1 MQNPIGE
8 ADLEWILHRNCE
20 GTEQLRKE
28 IFMRKN
34 ILYRL
39 YGRIAAGLILT
50 ALFLTGCQHGSQT
63 PQDAAEEPTVV
74 LTGGFARNEVFKIE
88 SMSGTLPEIMVY
100 LVNMQEQYES
110 VYGKEIWQ
118 RDLNGTTMSESV
130 KDTVLANLA
139 QVKAMNLLAQ
149 KHNVTLDEMEKQ
161 FAKEAAKEYYESLN
175 ETEIA
180 VMQVNEE
187 ILTQMYEEYA
197 LANKVYEYIIK
208 DINPEISDDEARTIT
223 VDYIL
228 IKTYTT
234 DGTGAKIEY
243 SEEDKDEARSLAE
256 DILHQAK
263 EEGSDFKELVLKYSE
278 GDKGTYSFGKGE
290 TEEAFEQAAFNLA
303 TGEISSLVETP
314 SGFYIIKCLSTFD
327 KDQTSA
333 NKVKIV
339 EEKREEVFGEEYDA
353 FAQGLTR
360 DINEKLWKSIS
371 LVDDE
376 NVSTQQFFD
385 IYHDYFD

>member
-1 MQNPIGE
+1 MVV
-8 ADLEWILHRNCE
+8 
-20 GTEQLRKE
+20 EQLQGLKE
-28 IFMRKN
+28 RNFMRKN
-34 ILYRL
+34 SLYR
-39 YGRIAAGLILT
+39 RIAMAILA
-50 ALFLTGCQHGSQT
+50 ALLVTGCQRSGET
-63 PQDAAEEPTVV
+63 TGEAAEEPTVV
-74 LTGGFARNEVFKIE
+74 LTSGFARNEVFKIE

-118 RDLNGTTMSESV
+118 RDLNGTTLAESV

-180 VMQVNEE
+180 VMQVDEE
-187 ILTQMYEEYA
+187 LLAQMYEEYA

-243 SEEDKDEARSLAE
+243 SEEDKQEARDLAE
-256 DILHQAK
+256 DILRQAK

-290 TEEAFEQAAFNLA
+290 TEEGFEQAAFNLA
-303 TGEISSLVETP
+303 TGEISNLVETP

-360 DINEKLWKSIS
+360 DINEKLWESIS

-376 NVSTQQFFD
+376 EVTTRQFFN
-385 IYHDYFD
+385 IYHDYFS

>member
-1 MQNPIGE
+1 M
-8 ADLEWILHRNCE
+8 
-20 GTEQLRKE
+20 
-28 IFMRKN
+28 
-34 ILYRL
+34 
-39 YGRIAAGLILT
+39 
-50 ALFLTGCQHGSQT
+50 
-63 PQDAAEEPTVV
+63 
-74 LTGGFARNEVFKIE
+74 
-88 SMSGTLPEIMVY
+88 
-100 LVNMQEQYES
+100 
-110 VYGKEIWQ
+110 
-118 RDLNGTTMSESV
+118 

-180 VMQVNEE
+180 VMQVDEE
-187 ILTQMYEEYA
+187 LLAQMYEEYA

-243 SEEDKDEARSLAE
+243 SEEDKQEARDLAE
-256 DILHQAK
+256 DILRQAK

-290 TEEAFEQAAFNLA
+290 TEEGFEQAAFNLA
-303 TGEISSLVETP
+303 TGEISNLVETP

-360 DINEKLWKSIS
+360 DINEKLWESIS

-376 NVSTQQFFD
+376 EVTTRQFFN
-385 IYHDYFD
+385 IYHDYFG

>member
-1 MQNPIGE
+1 MVV
-8 ADLEWILHRNCE
+8 
-20 GTEQLRKE
+20 EQLQGLKE
-28 IFMRKN
+28 RNFMRK
-34 ILYRL
+34 ISLYR
-39 YGRIAAGLILT
+39 RIAMAILA
-50 ALFLTGCQHGSQT
+50 ALLVTGCQRSGET
-63 PQDAAEEPTVV
+63 TGEAAEEPTVV
-74 LTGGFARNEVFKIE
+74 LTSGFARNEVFKIE

-118 RDLNGTTMSESV
+118 RDLNGTTLAESV

-180 VMQVNEE
+180 VMQVDEE
-187 ILTQMYEEYA
+187 LLAQMYEEYA

-243 SEEDKDEARSLAE
+243 SEEDKQEARDLAE
-256 DILHQAK
+256 DILRQAK

-290 TEEAFEQAAFNLA
+290 TEEGFEQAAFNLA
-303 TGEISSLVETP
+303 TGEISNLVETP

-360 DINEKLWKSIS
+360 DINEKLWESIS

-376 NVSTQQFFD
+376 EVTTRQFFN
-385 IYHDYFD
+385 IYHDYFG

>member
-1 MQNPIGE
+1 MVV
-8 ADLEWILHRNCE
+8 
-20 GTEQLRKE
+20 EQLQGLKE
-28 IFMRKN
+28 RNFMRKN
-34 ILYRL
+34 SLYR
-39 YGRIAAGLILT
+39 RIAMAILA
-50 ALFLTGCQHGSQT
+50 ALLVTGCQRSGET
-63 PQDAAEEPTVV
+63 TGEAAEEPTVV
-74 LTGGFARNEVFKIE
+74 LTSGFARNEVFKIE

-110 VYGKEIWQ
+110 VYGNEIWQ
-118 RDLNGTTMSESV
+118 RDLNGTTLAESV

-161 FAKEAAKEYYESLN
+161 FAKQAAKEYYESLN

-180 VMQVNEE
+180 VMQVDEE

-228 IKTYTT
+228 IKTYMT

-243 SEEDKDEARSLAE
+243 SEEDRDEARALAE
-256 DILHQAK
+256 DILRQAK

-290 TEEAFEQAAFNLA
+290 TEEGFEQAAFNLA
-303 TGEISSLVETP
+303 TGEISNLVETP

-360 DINEKLWKSIS
+360 DINQKLWESVS

-376 NVSTQQFFD
+376 EVTTQQFFN
-385 IYHDYFD
+385 IYHDYFG

>member
-1 MQNPIGE
+1 
-8 ADLEWILHRNCE
+8 
-20 GTEQLRKE
+20 
-28 IFMRKN
+28 MRKN
-34 ILYRL
+34 SLYR
-39 YGRIAAGLILT
+39 RIAMAILA
-50 ALFLTGCQHGSQT
+50 ALLVTGCQRSGET
-63 PQDAAEEPTVV
+63 TGEAAEEPTVV
-74 LTGGFARNEVFKIE
+74 LTSGFARNEVFKIE

-118 RDLNGTTMSESV
+118 RDLNGTTLAESV

-180 VMQVNEE
+180 VMQVDEE
-187 ILTQMYEEYA
+187 LLAQMYEEYA

-243 SEEDKDEARSLAE
+243 SEEDKQEARDLAE
-256 DILHQAK
+256 DILRQAK

-290 TEEAFEQAAFNLA
+290 TEEGFEQAAFNLA
-303 TGEISSLVETP
+303 TGEISNLVETP

-339 EEKREEVFGEEYDA
+339 EEKREEVFVEEYDA

-360 DINEKLWKSIS
+360 DINEKLWESIS

-376 NVSTQQFFD
+376 EVTTRQFFN
-385 IYHDYFD
+385 IYHDYFG

>member
-1 MQNPIGE
+1 MVV
-8 ADLEWILHRNCE
+8 
-20 GTEQLRKE
+20 EQLQGLKE
-28 IFMRKN
+28 RNFMRKN
-34 ILYRL
+34 SLYR
-39 YGRIAAGLILT
+39 RIAMAILA
-50 ALFLTGCQHGSQT
+50 ALLVTGCQRSGET
-63 PQDAAEEPTVV
+63 TGEAAEEPTVV
-74 LTGGFARNEVFKIE
+74 LTSGFARNEVFKIE

-118 RDLNGTTMSESV
+118 RDLNGTTLAESV

-180 VMQVNEE
+180 VMQVDEE
-187 ILTQMYEEYA
+187 LLAQMYEEYA

-243 SEEDKDEARSLAE
+243 SEEDKQEARDLAE
-256 DILHQAK
+256 DILRQAK

-290 TEEAFEQAAFNLA
+290 TEEGFEQAAFNLA
-303 TGEISSLVETP
+303 TGEISNLVETP

-353 FAQGLTR
+353 FAKGLTR
-360 DINEKLWKSIS
+360 DINEKLWESIS

-376 NVSTQQFFD
+376 EVTTRQFFN
-385 IYHDYFD
+385 IYHDYFG

>member
-1 MQNPIGE
+1 
-8 ADLEWILHRNCE
+8 
-20 GTEQLRKE
+20 
-28 IFMRKN
+28 MRKN
-34 ILYRL
+34 SLYR
-39 YGRIAAGLILT
+39 RIAMAILA
-50 ALFLTGCQHGSQT
+50 ALLVTGCQRSGET
-63 PQDAAEEPTVV
+63 TGEAAEEPTVV
-74 LTGGFARNEVFKIE
+74 LTSGFARNEVFKIE

-118 RDLNGTTMSESV
+118 RDLNGTTLAESV

-180 VMQVNEE
+180 VMQVDEE
-187 ILTQMYEEYA
+187 LLAQMYEEYA

-243 SEEDKDEARSLAE
+243 SVEDKQEARDLAE
-256 DILHQAK
+256 DILRQAK

-290 TEEAFEQAAFNLA
+290 TEEGFEQAAFNLA
-303 TGEISSLVETP
+303 TGEISNLVETP

-360 DINEKLWKSIS
+360 DINEKLWESIS

-376 NVSTQQFFD
+376 EVTTRQFFN
-385 IYHDYFD
+385 IYHDYFG

>member
-1 MQNPIGE
+1 MVV
-8 ADLEWILHRNCE
+8 
-20 GTEQLRKE
+20 EQLQGLKE
-28 IFMRKN
+28 RNFMRKN
-34 ILYRL
+34 SLYR
-39 YGRIAAGLILT
+39 RIAMAMLA
-50 ALFLTGCQHGSQT
+50 ALLVTGCQRSGET
-63 PQDAAEEPTVV
+63 TGEAAEEPTVV
-74 LTGGFARNEVFKIE
+74 LTSGFARNEVFKIE

-118 RDLNGTTMSESV
+118 RDLNGTTLAESV

-149 KHNVTLDEMEKQ
+149 KHNVTLDEMETQ

-175 ETEIA
+175 ETEIT

-187 ILTQMYEEYA
+187 ILAQMYEEYA

-243 SEEDKDEARSLAE
+243 SEEDKEEARDLAE
-256 DILHQAK
+256 DILRQAK

-290 TEEAFEQAAFNLA
+290 TEEGFEQAAFNLA
-303 TGEISSLVETP
+303 TGEISNLVETP

-360 DINEKLWKSIS
+360 DINEKLWESIL

-376 NVSTQQFFD
+376 EVTTQHFFN
-385 IYHDYFD
+385 IYHDYFG

>member
-1 MQNPIGE
+1 MVV
-8 ADLEWILHRNCE
+8 
-20 GTEQLRKE
+20 EQLQGLKE
-28 IFMRKN
+28 RNFMRKN
-34 ILYRL
+34 SLYR
-39 YGRIAAGLILT
+39 RIAMAILA
-50 ALFLTGCQHGSQT
+50 ALLVTGCQRSGET
-63 PQDAAEEPTVV
+63 TGEAAEEPTVV
-74 LTGGFARNEVFKIE
+74 LTSGFARNEVFKIE

-118 RDLNGTTMSESV
+118 RDLNGTTLAESV

-180 VMQVNEE
+180 VMQVDEE
-187 ILTQMYEEYA
+187 LLAQMYEEYA

-243 SEEDKDEARSLAE
+243 SVEDKQEARDLAE
-256 DILHQAK
+256 DILRQAK

-290 TEEAFEQAAFNLA
+290 TEEGFEQAAFNLA
-303 TGEISSLVETP
+303 TGEISNLVETP

-360 DINEKLWKSIS
+360 DINEKLWESIS

-376 NVSTQQFFD
+376 EVTTRQFFN
-385 IYHDYFD
+385 IYHDYFG

>member
-1 MQNPIGE
+1 MVV
-8 ADLEWILHRNCE
+8 
-20 GTEQLRKE
+20 EQLQGLKE
-28 IFMRKN
+28 RNFMRKN
-34 ILYRL
+34 SLYR
-39 YGRIAAGLILT
+39 RIAMAILA
-50 ALFLTGCQHGSQT
+50 ALLVTGCQRSGET
-63 PQDAAEEPTVV
+63 TGEAAEEPTVV
-74 LTGGFARNEVFKIE
+74 LTSGFARNEVFKIE

-118 RDLNGTTMSESV
+118 RDLNGTTLAESV

-180 VMQVNEE
+180 VMQVDEE
-187 ILTQMYEEYA
+187 LLAQMYEEYA

-243 SEEDKDEARSLAE
+243 SEEDKQEARDLAE
-256 DILHQAK
+256 DILRQAK

-290 TEEAFEQAAFNLA
+290 TEEGFEQAAFNLA
-303 TGEISSLVETP
+303 TGEISNLVETP

-360 DINEKLWKSIS
+360 DINEKLWESIS

-376 NVSTQQFFD
+376 EVTTRHFFN
-385 IYHDYFD
+385 IYHDYFG

>member
-1 MQNPIGE
+1 
-8 ADLEWILHRNCE
+8 
-20 GTEQLRKE
+20 
-28 IFMRKN
+28 MRKN
-34 ILYRL
+34 SLYR
-39 YGRIAAGLILT
+39 RIAMAMLA
-50 ALFLTGCQHGSQT
+50 ALLVTGCQRSGET
-63 PQDAAEEPTVV
+63 TGEAAEEPTVV
-74 LTGGFARNEVFKIE
+74 LTSGFARNEVFKIE

-118 RDLNGTTMSESV
+118 RDLNGTTLAESV

-187 ILTQMYEEYA
+187 ILAQMYEEYA

-243 SEEDKDEARSLAE
+243 SEEDKEEARDLAE
-256 DILHQAK
+256 DILRQAK

-290 TEEAFEQAAFNLA
+290 TEEGFEQAAFNLA
-303 TGEISSLVETP
+303 TGEISNLVETP

-360 DINEKLWKSIS
+360 DINEKLWESIS

-376 NVSTQQFFD
+376 EVTTQQFFN
-385 IYHDYFD
+385 IYHEYFD

>member
-1 MQNPIGE
+1 MVV
-8 ADLEWILHRNCE
+8 
-20 GTEQLRKE
+20 EQLQGLKE
-28 IFMRKN
+28 RNFMRKN
-34 ILYRL
+34 SLYR
-39 YGRIAAGLILT
+39 RIAMAMLA
-50 ALFLTGCQHGSQT
+50 ALLVTGCQRSGET
-63 PQDAAEEPTVV
+63 TGEAAEEPTVV
-74 LTGGFARNEVFKIE
+74 LTSGFGRNEVFKIE

-118 RDLNGTTMSESV
+118 RDLNGTTLAESV

-187 ILTQMYEEYA
+187 ILAQMYEEYA

-243 SEEDKDEARSLAE
+243 SEEDKEEARDLAE
-256 DILHQAK
+256 DILRQAK

-290 TEEAFEQAAFNLA
+290 TEEGFEQAAFNLA
-303 TGEISSLVETP
+303 TGEISNLVETP

-360 DINEKLWKSIS
+360 DINEKLWESIS

-376 NVSTQQFFD
+376 EVTTRQFFN
-385 IYHDYFD
+385 IYHDYFG

>member
-1 MQNPIGE
+1 MVV
-8 ADLEWILHRNCE
+8 
-20 GTEQLRKE
+20 EQLQGLKE
-28 IFMRKN
+28 RNFMRKN
-34 ILYRL
+34 SLYR
-39 YGRIAAGLILT
+39 RIAMAILA
-50 ALFLTGCQHGSQT
+50 ALLVTGCQRSGET
-63 PQDAAEEPTVV
+63 TGEAAEEPTVV
-74 LTGGFARNEVFKIE
+74 LTSGFARNEVFKIE

-118 RDLNGTTMSESV
+118 RDLNGTTLAESV

-180 VMQVNEE
+180 VMQVDEE
-187 ILTQMYEEYA
+187 LLAQMYEEYA

-243 SEEDKDEARSLAE
+243 SEEDKQEARDLAE
-256 DILHQAK
+256 DILRQAK

-290 TEEAFEQAAFNLA
+290 TEEGFEQAAFNLA
-303 TGEISSLVETP
+303 TGEISNLVETL

-360 DINEKLWKSIS
+360 DINEKLWESIS

-376 NVSTQQFFD
+376 EVTTRQFFN
-385 IYHDYFD
+385 IYHDYFG

>member
-1 MQNPIGE
+1 MSKTS
-8 ADLEWILHRNCE
+8 LHR
-20 GTEQLRKE
+20 
-28 IFMRKN
+28 
-34 ILYRL
+34 
-39 YGRIAAGLILT
+39 RIAVAMLAVFL
-50 ALFLTGCQHGSQT
+50 LTGCPRSGQAA
-63 PQDAAEEPTVV
+63 DAAEEPTVV
-74 LTGGFARNEVFKIE
+74 LTGGFARNEVCKIE

-118 RDLNGTTMSESV
+118 RDLNGTTLAESV

-180 VMQVNEE
+180 VMQVDEE

-228 IKTYTT
+228 IKTYMT

-243 SEEDKDEARSLAE
+243 SEEDRDEARALAE
-256 DILHQAK
+256 DILRQAK

-290 TEEAFEQAAFNLA
+290 TEEGFEQAAFNLA
-303 TGEISSLVETP
+303 TGEISNLVETP

-360 DINEKLWKSIS
+360 DINQKLWESVS

-376 NVSTQQFFD
+376 EVTTQQFFN
-385 IYHDYFD
+385 IYHDYFG

>member
-1 MQNPIGE
+1 
-8 ADLEWILHRNCE
+8 
-20 GTEQLRKE
+20 
-28 IFMRKN
+28 MRKN
-34 ILYRL
+34 TLYRL
-39 YGRIAAGLILT
+39 YGRIATGLILA

-63 PQDAAEEPTVV
+63 AQDAAEEPTVV

-256 DILHQAK
+256 DILRQAK

-371 LVDDE
+371 LVDDG

-385 IYHDYFD
+385 IYHDYFG

>member
-1 MQNPIGE
+1 
-8 ADLEWILHRNCE
+8 
-20 GTEQLRKE
+20 
-28 IFMRKN
+28 MRKN

-63 PQDAAEEPTVV
+63 AQDAAEEPTVV

-110 VYGKEIWQ
+110 VYGREIWQ
-118 RDLNGTTMSESV
+118 EDLNGTMMSESV

-161 FAKEAAKEYYESLN
+161 FAKEAAEEYYESLN

-256 DILHQAK
+256 DILRQAK

-371 LVDDE
+371 LVDDG

-385 IYHDYFD
+385 IYHDYFG

>member
-1 MQNPIGE
+1 MVV
-8 ADLEWILHRNCE
+8 
-20 GTEQLRKE
+20 EQLQGLKE
-28 IFMRKN
+28 RNFMRKN
-34 ILYRL
+34 SLYR
-39 YGRIAAGLILT
+39 RIAMAILA
-50 ALFLTGCQHGSQT
+50 ALLVTGCQRSGET
-63 PQDAAEEPTVV
+63 TGEAAEETTVV
-74 LTGGFARNEVFKIE
+74 LTSGFARNEVFKIE

-118 RDLNGTTMSESV
+118 RDLNGTTLAESV

-161 FAKEAAKEYYESLN
+161 FAKEAAKEYYESLD

-180 VMQVNEE
+180 VMQVDEE
-187 ILTQMYEEYA
+187 LLAQMYEEYA

-243 SEEDKDEARSLAE
+243 SEEDKQEARDLAE
-256 DILHQAK
+256 DILRQAK

-290 TEEAFEQAAFNLA
+290 TEEGFEQAAFNLA
-303 TGEISSLVETP
+303 TGEISNLVETP

-360 DINEKLWKSIS
+360 DINEKLWESIS

-376 NVSTQQFFD
+376 EVTTRQFFN
-385 IYHDYFD
+385 IYHDYFG

>member
-1 MQNPIGE
+1 M
-8 ADLEWILHRNCE
+8 AML
-20 GTEQLRKE
+20 
-28 IFMRKN
+28 
-34 ILYRL
+34 
-39 YGRIAAGLILT
+39 AALLV
-50 ALFLTGCQHGSQT
+50 TGCQRSGET
-63 PQDAAEEPTVV
+63 TGEAAEEPTVV
-74 LTGGFARNEVFKIE
+74 LTSGFARNEVFKIE

-118 RDLNGTTMSESV
+118 RDLNGTTLAESV

-187 ILTQMYEEYA
+187 ILAQMYEEYA

-243 SEEDKDEARSLAE
+243 SEEDKEEARDLAE
-256 DILHQAK
+256 DILRQAK

-290 TEEAFEQAAFNLA
+290 TEEGFEQAAFNLA
-303 TGEISSLVETP
+303 TGEISNLVETP

-327 KDQTSA
+327 KDQTNA

-360 DINEKLWKSIS
+360 DINEKLWESIS

-376 NVSTQQFFD
+376 EVITQQFFNM
-385 IYHDYFD
+385 YHDYFG

>member
-1 MQNPIGE
+1 MVV
-8 ADLEWILHRNCE
+8 
-20 GTEQLRKE
+20 EQLQGLKE
-28 IFMRKN
+28 RNFMRKN
-34 ILYRL
+34 SLYR
-39 YGRIAAGLILT
+39 RIAMAILA
-50 ALFLTGCQHGSQT
+50 ALLVTGCQRSGET
-63 PQDAAEEPTVV
+63 TGEAAEEPTVV
-74 LTGGFARNEVFKIE
+74 LTSGFARNEVFKIE

-118 RDLNGTTMSESV
+118 RDLNGTTLAESV

-180 VMQVNEE
+180 VMQVDEE

-228 IKTYTT
+228 IKTYMT

-243 SEEDKDEARSLAE
+243 SEEDRDEARALAE
-256 DILHQAK
+256 DILRQAK

-290 TEEAFEQAAFNLA
+290 TEEGFEQAAFNLA
-303 TGEISSLVETP
+303 TGEISNLVETP

-360 DINEKLWKSIS
+360 DINQKLWESVS

-376 NVSTQQFFD
+376 EVTTQQFFN
-385 IYHDYFD
+385 IYHDYFG

>member
-1 MQNPIGE
+1 MVV
-8 ADLEWILHRNCE
+8 
-20 GTEQLRKE
+20 EQLQGLKE
-28 IFMRKN
+28 RNFMRKN
-34 ILYRL
+34 SLYR
-39 YGRIAAGLILT
+39 RIAMAILA
-50 ALFLTGCQHGSQT
+50 ALLVTGCQRSGET
-63 PQDAAEEPTVV
+63 TGEAAEEPTVV
-74 LTGGFARNEVFKIE
+74 LTSGFARNEVFKIE

-118 RDLNGTTMSESV
+118 RDLNGTTLAESV

-180 VMQVNEE
+180 VMQVDEE

-228 IKTYTT
+228 IKTYMT

-243 SEEDKDEARSLAE
+243 SEEDRDEARALAE
-256 DILHQAK
+256 DILRQAK

-290 TEEAFEQAAFNLA
+290 TEEGFEQAAFNLA
-303 TGEISSLVETP
+303 TGEISNLVETP
-314 SGFYIIKCLSTFD
+314 SGFYIVKCLSTFD

-360 DINEKLWKSIS
+360 DINQKLWESVS

-376 NVSTQQFFD
+376 EVTTQQFFN
-385 IYHDYFD
+385 IYHDYFG

>member
-1 MQNPIGE
+1 
-8 ADLEWILHRNCE
+8 
-20 GTEQLRKE
+20 
-28 IFMRKN
+28 MRKN
-34 ILYRL
+34 SLYR
-39 YGRIAAGLILT
+39 RIAMAMLA
-50 ALFLTGCQHGSQT
+50 ALLVTGCQRSGET
-63 PQDAAEEPTVV
+63 TGEAAEEPTVV
-74 LTGGFARNEVFKIE
+74 LTSGFARNEVFKIE
-88 SMSGTLPEIMVY
+88 SMSGTFPEIMVY

-118 RDLNGTTMSESV
+118 RDLNGTTLSESV

-187 ILTQMYEEYA
+187 TLTQMYEEYA

-243 SEEDKDEARSLAE
+243 SEEDKEEARTLAE
-256 DILHQAK
+256 DILRQAK

-290 TEEAFEQAAFNLA
+290 TEEGFEQAAFNLA
-303 TGEISSLVETP
+303 TGEISNLVETP

-360 DINEKLWKSIS
+360 DINEKLWESIS

-376 NVSTQQFFD
+376 EVTTQQFFN
-385 IYHDYFD
+385 IYHDYFG

>member
-1 MQNPIGE
+1 
-8 ADLEWILHRNCE
+8 
-20 GTEQLRKE
+20 
-28 IFMRKN
+28 MRKN

-63 PQDAAEEPTVV
+63 AQDAAEEPTVV
-74 LTGGFARNEVFKIE
+74 LTAGFARNEVFKIE

-243 SEEDKDEARSLAE
+243 SEEDKDEARSLAS
-256 DILHQAK
+256 DILRQAK

-290 TEEAFEQAAFNLA
+290 TQAAFNLA

-385 IYHDYFD
+385 IYHDYFG

>member
-1 MQNPIGE
+1 
-8 ADLEWILHRNCE
+8 
-20 GTEQLRKE
+20 
-28 IFMRKN
+28 MRKN
-34 ILYRL
+34 SLYR
-39 YGRIAAGLILT
+39 RIAMAILA
-50 ALFLTGCQHGSQT
+50 ALLVTGCQRSGET
-63 PQDAAEEPTVV
+63 TGEAAEEPTVV
-74 LTGGFARNEVFKIE
+74 LTSGFARNEVFKIE

-118 RDLNGTTMSESV
+118 RDLNGTTLAESV

-180 VMQVNEE
+180 VMQVDEE
-187 ILTQMYEEYA
+187 LLAQMYEEYA

-243 SEEDKDEARSLAE
+243 SEEDKQEARDLAE
-256 DILHQAK
+256 DILRQAK

-290 TEEAFEQAAFNLA
+290 TEEGFEQAAFNLA
-303 TGEISSLVETP
+303 TGEISNLVETP

-360 DINEKLWKSIS
+360 DINEKLWESIS

-376 NVSTQQFFD
+376 EVTTRQFFN
-385 IYHDYFD
+385 IYHDYFG

>member
-1 MQNPIGE
+1 MVV
-8 ADLEWILHRNCE
+8 
-20 GTEQLRKE
+20 EQLQGLKE
-28 IFMRKN
+28 RNFMRKN
-34 ILYRL
+34 SLYR
-39 YGRIAAGLILT
+39 RIAMAILA
-50 ALFLTGCQHGSQT
+50 ALLVTGCQRSGET
-63 PQDAAEEPTVV
+63 TGEAAEEPTVV
-74 LTGGFARNEVFKIE
+74 LTSGFARNEVFKIE

-118 RDLNGTTMSESV
+118 RDLNGTTLAESV

-180 VMQVNEE
+180 VMQVDEE
-187 ILTQMYEEYA
+187 LLAQMYEEYA

-243 SEEDKDEARSLAE
+243 SEEDKQEARDLAE
-256 DILHQAK
+256 DILRQAK

-290 TEEAFEQAAFNLA
+290 TEEGFEQAAFNLA
-303 TGEISSLVETP
+303 TGEISNLVETP

-339 EEKREEVFGEEYDA
+339 EEKREEVFVEEYDA

-360 DINEKLWKSIS
+360 DINEKLWESIS

-376 NVSTQQFFD
+376 EVTTRQFFN
-385 IYHDYFD
+385 IYHDYFG

>member
-1 MQNPIGE
+1 
-8 ADLEWILHRNCE
+8 
-20 GTEQLRKE
+20 
-28 IFMRKN
+28 MRKN
-34 ILYRL
+34 TLYRL
-39 YGRIAAGLILT
+39 YGRIVTGLILT

-63 PQDAAEEPTVV
+63 AQDAAEEPTVV

-149 KHNVTLDEMEKQ
+149 KLNVTLDEMEKQ

-256 DILHQAK
+256 DILRQAK

-371 LVDDE
+371 LVDDG

-385 IYHDYFD
+385 IYHDYFG

>member
-1 MQNPIGE
+1 
-8 ADLEWILHRNCE
+8 
-20 GTEQLRKE
+20 
-28 IFMRKN
+28 MRK
-34 ILYRL
+34 ISLYR
-39 YGRIAAGLILT
+39 RIAMAILA
-50 ALFLTGCQHGSQT
+50 ALLVTGCQRSGET
-63 PQDAAEEPTVV
+63 TGEAAEEPTVV
-74 LTGGFARNEVFKIE
+74 LTSGFARNEVFKIE

-118 RDLNGTTMSESV
+118 RDLNGTTLAESV

-180 VMQVNEE
+180 VMQVDEE
-187 ILTQMYEEYA
+187 LLAQMYEEYA

-243 SEEDKDEARSLAE
+243 SEEDKQEARDLAE
-256 DILHQAK
+256 DILRQAK

-290 TEEAFEQAAFNLA
+290 TEEGFEQAAFNLA
-303 TGEISSLVETP
+303 TGEISNLVETP

-360 DINEKLWKSIS
+360 DINEKLWESIS

-376 NVSTQQFFD
+376 EVTTRQFFN
-385 IYHDYFD
+385 IYHDYFG

>member
-1 MQNPIGE
+1 MKK
-8 ADLEWILHRNCE
+8 
-20 GTEQLRKE
+20 TV
-28 IFMRKN
+28 
-34 ILYRL
+34 YR
-39 YGRIAAGLILT
+39 RAAAGLVLL
-50 ALFLTGCQHGSQT
+50 ALVLSGCQKNSA
-63 PQDAAEEPTVV
+63 DAAQETTVV
-74 LTGGFARNEVFKIE
+74 LTSGFAHDEVFKIE
-88 SMSGTLPEIMVY
+88 TMSGTLPEIMVY

-118 RDLNGTTMSESV
+118 RDLNGISLSESV
-130 KDTVLANLA
+130 KNTVLANLA
-139 QVKAMNLLAQ
+139 QVKAMNLLAL
-149 KHNVTLDEMEKQ
+149 KHGVVLDEAEKQ
-161 FAKEAAKEYYESLN
+161 FARDAAKEYYGSLN
-175 ETEIA
+175 ETEIELMR
-180 VMQVNEE
+180 VDEN

-243 SEEDKDEARSLAE
+243 SEEDRQEAYELARN
-256 DILHQAK
+256 ILNQAR

-290 TEEAFEQAAFNLA
+290 TEEAFEAAAFNLA
-303 TGEISSLVETP
+303 TGEISDIVETP

-353 FAQGLTR
+353 FAAGLNR
-360 DINEKLWKSIS
+360 DINEKLWESIG
-371 LVDDE
+371 LTEDE
-376 NVSTQQFFD
+376 NVSTQQFFTV
-385 IYHDYFD
+385 YHEFFG

>member
-1 MQNPIGE
+1 
-8 ADLEWILHRNCE
+8 
-20 GTEQLRKE
+20 
-28 IFMRKN
+28 MRKN

-63 PQDAAEEPTVV
+63 AQDTAEEPTVV

-161 FAKEAAKEYYESLN
+161 FAKEAAEEYYESLN

-256 DILHQAK
+256 DILRQAK

-303 TGEISSLVETP
+303 TGEISNLVETP

-385 IYHDYFD
+385 IYHDYFG

>member
-1 MQNPIGE
+1 MVV
-8 ADLEWILHRNCE
+8 
-20 GTEQLRKE
+20 EQLQGLKE
-28 IFMRKN
+28 RNFMRKN
-34 ILYRL
+34 SLYR
-39 YGRIAAGLILT
+39 RIAMAILA
-50 ALFLTGCQHGSQT
+50 ALLVTGCQRSGET
-63 PQDAAEEPTVV
+63 TGEAAEEPTVV
-74 LTGGFARNEVFKIE
+74 LTSGFARNEVFKIE

-118 RDLNGTTMSESV
+118 KDLNGTTMSESV

-180 VMQVNEE
+180 VMQVDEE
-187 ILTQMYEEYA
+187 LLAQMYEEYA

-243 SEEDKDEARSLAE
+243 SEEDKQEARDLAE
-256 DILHQAK
+256 DILRQAK

-278 GDKGTYSFGKGE
+278 GDKGTYSFGKRRKPRKASNRQPLTSQPE
-290 TEEAFEQAAFNLA
+290 KSVIWWRHRPA
-303 TGEISSLVETP
+303 
-314 SGFYIIKCLSTFD
+314 FYIIKCLSTFY

-333 NKVKIV
+333 NKVKNRGRKSG
-339 EEKREEVFGEEYDA
+339 KRFSA
-353 FAQGLTR
+353 KNTMPLHRGLR
-360 DINEKLWKSIS
+360 AISMKKLWESIS

-376 NVSTQQFFD
+376 EVTTRQFFS
-385 IYHDYFD
+385 IFIMIILVNITSFF

>member
-1 MQNPIGE
+1 MVV
-8 ADLEWILHRNCE
+8 
-20 GTEQLRKE
+20 EQLQGLKE
-28 IFMRKN
+28 RNFMRKN
-34 ILYRL
+34 SLYR
-39 YGRIAAGLILT
+39 RIAMAILA
-50 ALFLTGCQHGSQT
+50 ALLVTGCQRSGET
-63 PQDAAEEPTVV
+63 TGEAAEEPTVV
-74 LTGGFARNEVFKIE
+74 LTSGFARNEVFKIE
-88 SMSGTLPEIMVY
+88 SMSGTLPEIIVY

-118 RDLNGTTMSESV
+118 RDLNGTTLAESV

-180 VMQVNEE
+180 VMQVDEE
-187 ILTQMYEEYA
+187 LLAQMYEEYA

-243 SEEDKDEARSLAE
+243 SEEDKQEARDLAE
-256 DILHQAK
+256 DILRQAK

-290 TEEAFEQAAFNLA
+290 TEEGFEQAAFNLA
-303 TGEISSLVETP
+303 TGEISNLVETP

-360 DINEKLWKSIS
+360 DINEKLWESIS

-376 NVSTQQFFD
+376 EVTTRQFFN
-385 IYHDYFD
+385 IYHDYFG

>member
-1 MQNPIGE
+1 
-8 ADLEWILHRNCE
+8 
-20 GTEQLRKE
+20 
-28 IFMRKN
+28 MRKN
-34 ILYRL
+34 SLYR
-39 YGRIAAGLILT
+39 RIAMAILA
-50 ALFLTGCQHGSQT
+50 ALLVTGCQRSGET
-63 PQDAAEEPTVV
+63 TGEAAEEPTVV
-74 LTGGFARNEVFKIE
+74 LTSGFARNEVFKIE

-118 RDLNGTTMSESV
+118 RDLNGTTLAESV

-180 VMQVNEE
+180 VMQVDEE
-187 ILTQMYEEYA
+187 LLAQMYEEYA

-243 SEEDKDEARSLAE
+243 SEEDKQEARDLAE
-256 DILHQAK
+256 DILRQAK

-290 TEEAFEQAAFNLA
+290 TEEGFEQAAFNLA
-303 TGEISSLVETP
+303 TGEISNLVETP

-353 FAQGLTR
+353 FAKGLTR
-360 DINEKLWKSIS
+360 DINEKLWESIS

-376 NVSTQQFFD
+376 EVTTRQFFN
-385 IYHDYFD
+385 IYHDYFG

>member
-1 MQNPIGE
+1 MVV
-8 ADLEWILHRNCE
+8 
-20 GTEQLRKE
+20 EQLQGLKE
-28 IFMRKN
+28 RNFMRKN
-34 ILYRL
+34 SLYR
-39 YGRIAAGLILT
+39 RIAMAILA
-50 ALFLTGCQHGSQT
+50 ALLVTGCQRSGET
-63 PQDAAEEPTVV
+63 TGEAAEEPTVV
-74 LTGGFARNEVFKIE
+74 LTSGFARNEVFKIE

-118 RDLNGTTMSESV
+118 RDLNGTTLAESV

-180 VMQVNEE
+180 VMQVDEE
-187 ILTQMYEEYA
+187 LLAQMYEEYA

-243 SEEDKDEARSLAE
+243 SEEDKQEARDLAE
-256 DILHQAK
+256 DILRQAK

-290 TEEAFEQAAFNLA
+290 TEEGFEQAAFNLA
-303 TGEISSLVETP
+303 TGEISNLVETP

-327 KDQTSA
+327 KDHTSA

-360 DINEKLWKSIS
+360 DINEKLWESIS

-376 NVSTQQFFD
+376 EVTTRQFFN
-385 IYHDYFD
+385 IYHDYFG

>member
-1 MQNPIGE
+1 
-8 ADLEWILHRNCE
+8 
-20 GTEQLRKE
+20 
-28 IFMRKN
+28 MRKN

-50 ALFLTGCQHGSQT
+50 ALFLTGCQHGRQT
-63 PQDAAEEPTVV
+63 AQDAAEEPTVV

-256 DILHQAK
+256 DILRQAK

-303 TGEISSLVETP
+303 TGEISNLVETP

-371 LVDDE
+371 LVDDG

-385 IYHDYFD
+385 IYHDYFG

>member
-1 MQNPIGE
+1 MVV
-8 ADLEWILHRNCE
+8 
-20 GTEQLRKE
+20 EQLQGLKE
-28 IFMRKN
+28 RNFMRKN
-34 ILYRL
+34 SLYR
-39 YGRIAAGLILT
+39 RIAMAMLA
-50 ALFLTGCQHGSQT
+50 ALLVTGCQRSGET
-63 PQDAAEEPTVV
+63 TGEAAEEPTVV
-74 LTGGFARNEVFKIE
+74 LTSGFARNEVFKIE

-118 RDLNGTTMSESV
+118 RDLNGTTLAESV

-187 ILTQMYEEYA
+187 TLTQMYEEYA

-243 SEEDKDEARSLAE
+243 SEEDKEEARDLAE
-256 DILHQAK
+256 DILRQAK

-290 TEEAFEQAAFNLA
+290 TEEGFEQAAFNLA
-303 TGEISSLVETP
+303 TGEISNLVETP

-360 DINEKLWKSIS
+360 DINEKLWESIS

-376 NVSTQQFFD
+376 EVTTQQFFN
-385 IYHDYFD
+385 IYHDYFG